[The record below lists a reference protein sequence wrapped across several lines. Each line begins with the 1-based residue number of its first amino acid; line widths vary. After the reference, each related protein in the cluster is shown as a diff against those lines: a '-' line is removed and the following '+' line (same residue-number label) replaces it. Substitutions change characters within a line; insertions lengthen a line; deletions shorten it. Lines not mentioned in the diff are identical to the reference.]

1 MRKKIIIVSIVIFLL
16 FILIPINAMAADIDY
31 GDCIT
36 KFGSITFVEG
46 GSDNSD
52 GGNVDYSKTKNNTSW
67 NTDPVTFDV
76 ELKARKWHK
85 VQKVNYKITSLGDQS
100 CTGSITGS
108 LVENNEGS
116 VKFSVVI
123 DKEYVEKIRFS
134 AVSVKRSNPSKK
146 SNIPGEDMAIRKN
159 TSDTEIEQ
167 NDAMLEDLIAVEC
180 TDKNGDGDTD
190 DSGECVK
197 TRDVECDTKI
207 YNLLSKYWKWVM
219 LITPLLLIVMMI
231 ADFLKAMSS
240 GDADAIKKSSNNAI
254 KRVIAAIV
262 LLALPWIITVV
273 FTWFGL
279 ENYLCF

>member
-1 MRKKIIIVSIVIFLL
+1 MKKKFMVVLVVISL
-16 FILIPINAMAADIDY
+16 FMLIPFKAKAADIDY

-36 KFGSITFVEG
+36 KFGSITFVES
-46 GSDNSD
+46 GSDNSV

-67 NTDPVTFDV
+67 NTDSVTFDV
-76 ELKARKWHK
+76 EMKARSWHK

-123 DKEYVEKIRFS
+123 DKGYVEKIRFS
-134 AVSVKRSNPSKK
+134 AVSVNRNNSSKK
-146 SNIPGEDMAIRKN
+146 SDIPGEEMGIRKN
-159 TSDTEIEQ
+159 ASEGDNKE
-167 NDAMLEDLIAVEC
+167 NDSQLGDLLGVEC
-180 TDKNGDGDTD
+180 TDKNGDGDTND
-190 DSGECVK
+190 PGECVK
-197 TRDVECDTKI
+197 TNNVECDDGI
-207 YNLLSKYWKWVM
+207 YNLLSKYWKWVVF
-219 LITPLLLIVMMI
+219 LTPLLLLIMMTI
-231 ADFLKAMSS
+231 DFLKAMSS

-254 KRVIAAIV
+254 KRVLAAIV

>member
-1 MRKKIIIVSIVIFLL
+1 MKKKFMVVLVVISL
-16 FILIPINAMAADIDY
+16 FMLIPFKAKAADIDY

-36 KFGSITFVEG
+36 KFGSITFVKS
-46 GSDNSD
+46 GSDNSV

-67 NTDPVTFDV
+67 NTDSVTFDV
-76 ELKARKWHK
+76 EMKARSWHK

-123 DKEYVEKIRFS
+123 DKGYVEKIRFS
-134 AVSVKRSNPSKK
+134 AVSVNRNDSSKK
-146 SNIPGEDMAIRKN
+146 SDIPGEEMGIRKN
-159 TSDTEIEQ
+159 DSEGDNKD
-167 NDAMLEDLIAVEC
+167 NDSQLGDLLGVEC
-180 TDKNGDGDTD
+180 TDKNGDGDTND
-190 DSGECVK
+190 PGECVK
-197 TRDVECDTKI
+197 TNNVECDDGI
-207 YNLLSKYWKWVM
+207 YNLLSKYWKWVVF
-219 LITPLLLIVMMI
+219 LTPLLLLIMMTI
-231 ADFLKAMSS
+231 DFLKAMSS

-279 ENYLCF
+279 ESYLCF

>member
-1 MRKKIIIVSIVIFLL
+1 MKKKFIVVL
-16 FILIPINAMAADIDY
+16 ILSLIMFMPYKVMAADIDY

-36 KFGSITFVEG
+36 KFGSITFVG
-46 GSDNSD
+46 SGSDNNI
-52 GGNVDYSKTKNNTSW
+52 GGNVNYSNTKNNTKWS
-67 NTDPVTFDV
+67 TDTVTFDV
-76 ELKARKWHK
+76 ELQAPSGDR
-85 VQKVNYKITSLGDQS
+85 VQKVNYKIVSLGDQS

-123 DKEYVEKIRFS
+123 DKGYVEKVRFS
-134 AVSVKRSNPSKK
+134 GVSVSRNNPNKK
-146 SNIPGEDMAIRKN
+146 DDISGEDMGIRKN
-159 TSDTEIEQ
+159 AEE
-167 NDAMLEDLIAVEC
+167 NDQLNDSQLGDLLGIEC

-190 DSGECVK
+190 DAGECVK
-197 TRDVECDTKI
+197 TSTLECDAGI
-207 YNLLSKYWKWVM
+207 YNLLNKYWKWVVF
-219 LITPLLLIVMMI
+219 IVPLLLIVMI
-231 ADFLKAMSS
+231 TIDFLKAMSS

>member
-1 MRKKIIIVSIVIFLL
+1 MKKIILVLIISILVFMP
-16 FILIPINAMAADIDY
+16 FKAKAADIDY

-46 GSDNSD
+46 GSDNSN
-52 GGNVDYSKTKNNTSW
+52 GGNVDYSKPKNNKSW
-67 NTDPVTFDV
+67 STETVTFNV
-76 ELKARKWHK
+76 ELKARSGHK

-108 LVENNEGS
+108 LVENNKGS

-123 DKEYVEKIRFS
+123 DKGYVEKIRFS
-134 AVSVKRSNPSKK
+134 GVSVKRSDSTKK
-146 SNIPGEDMAIRKN
+146 SDIPA
-159 TSDTEIEQ
+159 
-167 NDAMLEDLIAVEC
+167 EDLGIKKNASESEYGGADSDDEQLGDLLGVEC
-180 TDKNGDGDTD
+180 TDKNGDGDTND
-190 DSGECVK
+190 KGECVS
-197 TRDVECDTKI
+197 TNNLECDQQIRDLIK
-207 YNLLSKYWKWVM
+207 KYWKWVVF
-219 LITPLLLIVMMI
+219 LTPLLLIVMI
-231 ADFLKAMSS
+231 VVDFLKAMTS
-240 GDADAIKKSSNNAI
+240 GDADAIKKSTDNAI